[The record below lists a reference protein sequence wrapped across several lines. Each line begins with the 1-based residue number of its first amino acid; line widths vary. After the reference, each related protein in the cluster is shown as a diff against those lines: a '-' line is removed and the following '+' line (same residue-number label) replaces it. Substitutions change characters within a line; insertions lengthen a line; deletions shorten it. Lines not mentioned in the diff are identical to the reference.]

1 MADRF
6 KEFMR
11 QVGVGATISTKDIQ
25 EYLGSSSGYVG
36 MIVKAQ
42 VEAGNLQRLGAG
54 QFKVLATP

>member
-1 MADRF
+1 
-6 KEFMR
+6 
-11 QVGVGATISTKDIQ
+11 
-25 EYLGSSSGYVG
+25 